1 MGAQVAGVYPAR
13 EGFELLRKEQVYLA
27 IILVAGFSYY
37 ISYFNY
43 GISLSDEG
51 FFVYGAERV
60 LQGQLPMSDFISYPP
75 GSYFLLALLFKVF
88 GVNLLVSRLME
99 MAFLLFNGVMMF
111 FIGKRLMPRPMALIP
126 AFLLIGFPGPWYKV
140 FFTFGLLLPLVSLYR
155 FLEKRSTLRIVTV
168 GWCLGISLVFK
179 FESFLCSFVT
189 SLFVLFV
196 AQAWE
201 KEKVFIDGRRVKAFL
216 KDVLFSWFGLL
227 CVLLPFMV
235 YYQWNS
241 DLSALFL
248 SFKESYAPSNIETTG
263 GFFDK
268 PSIVGAI
275 TKFHIGSLQH
285 QLFFLIVL
293 LYLYVVCKLIVDFFK
308 EKREEF
314 PVLLPVLI
322 MGVLS
327 LSYAYVN
334 FDKSHLLQS
343 AAMAYLLFG
352 FVLHSTTEGRGM
364 KSKIGLIVLLSL
376 LCLYILDNYKMRA
389 YFHSGSIRCLYVINR
404 EGRNLFSSRK
414 GSVYVEKR
422 QWNTLNGLLR
432 SFEGEKGYLLP
443 LYYDP
448 MVNFLTGLENPTK
461 YSILFPSFF
470 QAKGRQEQV
479 IAGIERFDIKYL
491 LIPRLLMGDEGS
503 FRFSDYAPGL
513 YEYVRRRYAF
523 QREVEYYLV
532 FSRQPF

>member
-1 MGAQVAGVYPAR
+1 MGAQLNGVLPA
-13 EGFELLRKEQVYLA
+13 ENGSGLRKEQVYLA
-27 IILVAGFSYY
+27 IILVAFSYY

-43 GISLSDEG
+43 GINLGDEG
-51 FFVYGAERV
+51 FFVYGAARV

-75 GSYFLLALLFKVF
+75 GSYFLLALLFKMF

-155 FLEKRSTLRIVTV
+155 FLEKRSTLRIVTI
-168 GWCLGISLVFK
+168 GWCLGIALVFK

-189 SLFVLFV
+189 SLFVLF
-196 AQAWE
+196 AAHAWE
-201 KEKVFIDGRRVKAFL
+201 REDFFVDGRRVKAFL
-216 KDVLFSWFGLL
+216 KDVSFSWLGLL
-227 CVLLPFMV
+227 CVALPFIV

-248 SFKESYAPSNIETTG
+248 SFKESYARSNIEAAG

-275 TKFHIGSLQH
+275 TNFHIGSLQH
-285 QLFFLIVL
+285 QFFSLIVL
-293 LYLYVVCKLIVDFFK
+293 LYLFVFCKLIVHFFMK
-308 EKREEF
+308 KKREF
-314 PVLLPVLI
+314 PVLLPVLM

-327 LSYAYVN
+327 LSYAYAN

-352 FVLHSTTEGRGM
+352 FVLHSTTEGRST

-389 YFHSGSIRCLYVINR
+389 YFHSGSIRRLYVINR

-422 QWNTLNGLLR
+422 QWDTLDSLLR
-432 SFEGEKGYLLP
+432 FFEGKKGYLLP
-443 LYYDP
+443 LHYDP

-470 QAKGRQEQV
+470 GATGRQEKV
-479 IAGIERFDIKYL
+479 VADIERFDIKYL
-491 LIPRLLMGDEGS
+491 LIPRLLMTNEGS
-503 FRFSDYAPGL
+503 FKFSDYAPVL
-513 YEYVRRRYAF
+513 YEYVREKYPFERG
-523 QREVEYYLV
+523 VGYYLV
-532 FSRQPF
+532 FSRQPL

>member
-1 MGAQVAGVYPAR
+1 
-13 EGFELLRKEQVYLA
+13 
-27 IILVAGFSYY
+27 
-37 ISYFNY
+37 
-43 GISLSDEG
+43 
-51 FFVYGAERV
+51 
-60 LQGQLPMSDFISYPP
+60 
-75 GSYFLLALLFKVF
+75 
-88 GVNLLVSRLME
+88 ME

-111 FIGKRLMPRPMALIP
+111 VIGRRLMPRPMALIA

-140 FFTFGLLLPLVSLYR
+140 FFAFGLLLPLVSLYR
-155 FLEKRSTLRIVTV
+155 FLEKRSTLRIVAV
-168 GWCLGISLVFK
+168 GWCLGIALVFK

-189 SLFVLFV
+189 SLIVLFV
-196 AQAWE
+196 AHVFLE
-201 KEKVFIDGRRVKAFL
+201 KNAFLGGKRVKAFL
-216 KDVLFSWFGLL
+216 KDVFLSWFGLL
-227 CVLLPFMV
+227 CVVLPFIV

-248 SFKESYAPSNIETTG
+248 SFKESYAPSNIEAAG

-285 QLFFLIVL
+285 QCFFLIVL
-293 LYLYVVCKLIVDFFK
+293 LYLFVFYKLIVHFFM
-308 EKREEF
+308 EKKREF
-314 PVLLPVLI
+314 PVLLPVLM

-327 LSYAYVN
+327 LSYAYAN
-334 FDKSHLLQS
+334 FDKSHLLQA
-343 AAMAYLLFG
+343 AAMAYLFFG
-352 FVLHSTTEGRGM
+352 FVLHLTTEGRST

-389 YFHSGSIRCLYVINR
+389 YFHSGSIRRLYVINSQ
-404 EGRNLFSSRK
+404 GRNLFSSKK

-422 QWNTLNGLLR
+422 QWNTMNGLLR
-432 SFEGEKGYLLP
+432 SFEGGRGYLLP

-479 IAGIERFDIKYL
+479 IADIERFDIRYL
-491 LIPRLLMGDEGS
+491 LIPRLLMTDVGS

-513 YEYVRRRYAF
+513 YDYVRKQYAF